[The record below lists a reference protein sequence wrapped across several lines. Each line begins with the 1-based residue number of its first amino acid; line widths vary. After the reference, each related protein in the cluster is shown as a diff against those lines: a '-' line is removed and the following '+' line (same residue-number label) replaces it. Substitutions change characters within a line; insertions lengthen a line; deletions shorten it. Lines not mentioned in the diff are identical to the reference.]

1 MQKNVQKNKNSMILM
16 AQVNKICLE
25 MCAMS

>member
-16 AQVNKICLE
+16 AKMNKICPE
-25 MCAMS
+25 MCEMS

>member
-16 AQVNKICLE
+16 AQVNKIRPE